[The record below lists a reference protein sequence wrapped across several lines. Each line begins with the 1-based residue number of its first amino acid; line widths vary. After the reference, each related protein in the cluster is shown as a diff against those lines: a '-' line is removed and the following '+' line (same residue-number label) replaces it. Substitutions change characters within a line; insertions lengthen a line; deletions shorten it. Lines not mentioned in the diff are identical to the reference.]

1 VVFAL
6 FRAFLNPDFGGYG
19 SRFAFVV
26 FRLRSFVT
34 TPGCHVIRALEKEDK
49 MYALISRYKRPLSE
63 VDKHTEA
70 HRAWLRQ
77 NYAAGT
83 FLISGR
89 QRSGTGGFILAAA
102 MERGQLD
109 SILADDPFRQN
120 DLADYEIVE
129 VGPTMADERLS
140 FLIEK

>member
-1 VVFAL
+1 
-6 FRAFLNPDFGGYG
+6 
-19 SRFAFVV
+19 
-26 FRLRSFVT
+26 
-34 TPGCHVIRALEKEDK
+34 

-63 VDKHTEA
+63 VDKHVAA
-70 HRAWLRQ
+70 HREWLRK

-89 QRSGTGGFILAAA
+89 QRPGAGGFILATAI
-102 MERGQLD
+102 ERSQLD
-109 SILADDPFRQN
+109 AILADDPFRQN

>member
-1 VVFAL
+1 
-6 FRAFLNPDFGGYG
+6 
-19 SRFAFVV
+19 
-26 FRLRSFVT
+26 
-34 TPGCHVIRALEKEDK
+34 

-63 VDKHTEA
+63 VDKQVDA
-70 HRAWLRQ
+70 HRAWLRK

-89 QRSGTGGFILAAA
+89 QRSGAGGFILAAGI
-102 MERGQLD
+102 ERRQLD
-109 SILADDPFRQN
+109 AILADDPFAQN

>member
-1 VVFAL
+1 
-6 FRAFLNPDFGGYG
+6 
-19 SRFAFVV
+19 
-26 FRLRSFVT
+26 
-34 TPGCHVIRALEKEDK
+34 

-63 VDKHTEA
+63 VDKHIEA
-70 HRAWLRQ
+70 HRAWLRE

-89 QRSGTGGFILAAA
+89 QRSGVGGFILAAA
-102 MERGQLD
+102 MERVQLD
-109 SILADDPFRQN
+109 AILEDDPFRQN
-120 DLADYEIVE
+120 DLADYEIIE